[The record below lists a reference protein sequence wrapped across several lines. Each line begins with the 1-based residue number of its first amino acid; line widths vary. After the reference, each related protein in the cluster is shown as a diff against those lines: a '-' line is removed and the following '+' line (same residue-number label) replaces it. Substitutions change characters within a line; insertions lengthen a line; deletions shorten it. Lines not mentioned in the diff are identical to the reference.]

1 MADHLPAEPP
11 PLDPGARADHRSRP
25 SPRETSTA
33 VAAALQRSA
42 DEVAR
47 MEKNLLTADE
57 QLTHL
62 RVALESNRRIGMAI
76 GILMALRKV
85 DEEAAFGLLR
95 TASSHRNVKLRQVA
109 EEVIR
114 TGTVD

>member
-1 MADHLPAEPP
+1 MVDHAPAERPP
-11 PLDPGARADHRSRP
+11 AGADGRSRP
-25 SPRETSTA
+25 SPGSTSAA
-33 VAAALQRSA
+33 VAAALQRAA
-42 DEVAR
+42 DQVAR
-47 MEKNLLTADE
+47 MEKNLLVADE
-57 QLTHL
+57 QMTHL

-114 TGTVD
+114 TGTLD

>member
-1 MADHLPAEPP
+1 MVDHAPAERPP
-11 PLDPGARADHRSRP
+11 AGAGGRSRP
-25 SPRETSTA
+25 SSGHTSAA
-33 VAAALQRSA
+33 VAAALQRAA

-47 MEKNLLTADE
+47 MEKNLLVADE
-57 QLTHL
+57 QMTHL

-85 DEEAAFGLLR
+85 DEEAAFVLLR

-114 TGTVD
+114 TGTLD

>member
-1 MADHLPAEPP
+1 MVDHLPAERPRA
-11 PLDPGARADHRSRP
+11 GADGRSRP
-25 SPRETSTA
+25 SRGETSAA
-33 VAAALQRSA
+33 VAAALERAA
-42 DEVAR
+42 DQVAR
-47 MEKNLLTADE
+47 MEKNLLVADE
-57 QLTHL
+57 QMAHL
-62 RVALESNRRIGMAI
+62 RTALESNRRIGMAI

>member
-1 MADHLPAEPP
+1 MVDHLPGKRLPTGS
-11 PLDPGARADHRSRP
+11 DGGGRP
-25 SPRETSTA
+25 SRGDTSA
-33 VAAALQRSA
+33 ALAAARQRTA
-42 DEVAR
+42 DQVAR
-47 MEKNLLTADE
+47 MEKNLQVADE

-62 RVALESNRRIGMAI
+62 RIAVETNRRIGMAI

-95 TASSHRNVKLRQVA
+95 TASSHRNVKLRLVA